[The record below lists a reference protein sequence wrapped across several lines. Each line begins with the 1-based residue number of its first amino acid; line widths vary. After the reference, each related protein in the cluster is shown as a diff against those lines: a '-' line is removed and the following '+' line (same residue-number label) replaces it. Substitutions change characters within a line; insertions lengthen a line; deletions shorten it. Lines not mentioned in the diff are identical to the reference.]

1 MAKVFLQERS
11 ISDYSHHGKRSP
23 RCTMDAEFWLQ
34 RWQEGRTGW
43 HRDAVMPLLE
53 QHWPALEL
61 PRGTRVLV
69 PLCGKSL
76 DMPWLASQ
84 GLHVRGV
91 ELAPTAI
98 DQFFAEHMLQPHA
111 REAAYGTHHRAGEI
125 EIIQADIFEVDPAQF
140 AECAAVYDRAAL
152 IALPPPLRERYAREV
167 YDSLPAGCRGLL
179 ITLEYPQAEMQA
191 PPFSVEE
198 PEVRR
203 LFGEHWDID
212 LLERRDILD
221 SQPSF
226 SEQGVT
232 TLHTAVYRLR
242 KR

>member
-1 MAKVFLQERS
+1 
-11 ISDYSHHGKRSP
+11 
-23 RCTMDAEFWLQ
+23 MDADFWLQ

-43 HRDAVMPLLE
+43 HRDGVMPLLE
-53 QHWPALEL
+53 RHWPALQV

-84 GLHVRGV
+84 GLRVRGV
-91 ELAPTAI
+91 ELAPLAVE
-98 DQFFAEHMLQPHA
+98 DFFAQHHLSPQP
-111 REAAYGTHHRAGEI
+111 RQMPYGTHHDAGEI
-125 EIIQADIFEVDPAQF
+125 EIIQADIFEVDATQF
-140 AECAAVYDRAAL
+140 GECGAIYDRAAL
-152 IALPPPLRERYAREV
+152 IALPPPMRERYARSV
-167 YDSLPAGCRGLL
+167 YDALPAGCRGLL
-179 ITLEYPQAEMQA
+179 ITLEYPQHEMQG

-198 PEVRR
+198 REVHR

-212 LLERRDILD
+212 LLERRDILAD
-221 SQPSF
+221 QPSF

-232 TLHTAVYRLR
+232 ALHTAVYRLL

>member
-1 MAKVFLQERS
+1 
-11 ISDYSHHGKRSP
+11 
-23 RCTMDAEFWLQ
+23 MDADFWLQ

-43 HRDAVMPLLE
+43 HHNAVMPLLE
-53 QHWPALEL
+53 QHWPALDV

-84 GLHVRGV
+84 GMKVRGV
-91 ELAPTAI
+91 ELAPPAI
-98 DQFFAEHMLQPHA
+98 EGFFAEHHLSPQS
-111 REAAYGTHHRAGEI
+111 REAPYGTHYEAGEI
-125 EIIQADIFEVDPAQF
+125 EIIRADIFEVDAAQF
-140 AECAAVYDRAAL
+140 AQCGAIYDRAAL
-152 IALPPPLRERYAREV
+152 IALPPPLRERYARSV
-167 YDSLPAGCRGLL
+167 YGALPAGCRGLL
-179 ITLEYPQAEMQA
+179 ITLEYPQAEMQG

-198 PEVRR
+198 REVHR

-232 TLHTAVYRLR
+232 ALHTAVYALYRR
-242 KR
+242 AG

>member
-1 MAKVFLQERS
+1 
-11 ISDYSHHGKRSP
+11 
-23 RCTMDAEFWLQ
+23 MDADFWLQ

-43 HRDAVMPLLE
+43 HREAVMPLLE
-53 QHWPALEL
+53 QYWPALEV
-61 PRGTRVLV
+61 PRRTRVLV

-84 GLHVRGV
+84 GLRVRGV
-91 ELAPTAI
+91 ELAPQAVE
-98 DQFFAEHMLQPHA
+98 DFFEEHPLSPQT
-111 REAAYGTHHRAGEI
+111 RELPYGTHYDAGEI
-125 EIIQADIFEVDPAQF
+125 KIINADIFEVNAAQF
-140 AECAAVYDRAAL
+140 ANCGAIYDRAAL
-152 IALPPPLRERYAREV
+152 IALPPPMRERYARSV
-167 YDSLPAGCRGLL
+167 YDALPAGCRGLL
-179 ITLEYPQAEMQA
+179 ITLEYPQHEMQG

-198 PEVRR
+198 REVHR
-203 LFGEHWDID
+203 LLGEHWDIE

-232 TLHTAVYRLR
+232 ALHTAVYRLR

>member
-1 MAKVFLQERS
+1 
-11 ISDYSHHGKRSP
+11 
-23 RCTMDAEFWLQ
+23 MDTDFWLQ
-34 RWQEGRTGW
+34 RWREGRTGW

-53 QHWPALEL
+53 QHWPAVEV

-84 GLHVRGV
+84 GLRVRGV
-91 ELAPTAI
+91 ELAPLAI
-98 DQFFAEHMLQPHA
+98 ERFFSEQRLQPQS
-111 REAAYGTHHRAGEI
+111 REAPYGTHYEAGDI
-125 EIIQADIFEVDPAQF
+125 EIVHADIFKVDAAQF
-140 AECAAVYDRAAL
+140 GECGAIYDRAAL
-152 IALPPPLRERYAREV
+152 IALPPPLRERYARSV
-167 YDSLPAGCRGLL
+167 YDALPAGCRGLL
-179 ITLEYPQAEMQA
+179 ITLEYPQHEMQG

-198 PEVRR
+198 REVHR
-203 LFGEHWDID
+203 LLGEHWDIN

-232 TLHTAVYRLR
+232 ALHTAVYKLR